1 MIINNIVLHNFG
13 VYAGRQSVELTPPSA
28 NKPVVLFGGLNGG
41 GKTTFLDAIQLCLF
55 GPFAK
60 CSNRGTLGYEE
71 YLNRCINKNALEPEA
86 AIELSFSH
94 RQDGEENHYTLHRS
108 WKKKGASTKENF
120 EVIKNG
126 KLDAALMENWNS
138 QVEDFIPLNI
148 SSLFLF
154 DGEKIESYANQESAS
169 TLVHTAIQNLLG
181 LDIVEQLQKDLSIF
195 ERKKQADVTDPE
207 TNKKI
212 EEEEGALKGLHERLI
227 CAKQECASLKTHKI
241 EPTKKKLAQ
250 IDKEFIKKGGHLYA
264 QKEAIEKEYKNAVER
279 LKEIQD
285 SMRLVAEGGLPLS
298 LTKNLLISIKKRDHS
313 EEESRISEELV
324 KAIEG
329 RDRDILKLLKKENVS
344 GKTLKGLEDFLD
356 SDHKKRKQ
364 KAQNPRIL
372 KFSNQARAKVHDL
385 LSSQFFADKESAQ
398 KILKTYSVAKSRAEK
413 LELEFLSIPTGEDIA
428 ALEEKR
434 TKLREEISRFEHQF
448 TAALQESDR
457 LTAEIE
463 KRKQSLLRTSEK
475 HAVHKMQANDI
486 TRFVSYSNKAKKT
499 LDIFKK
505 EVVKNHIKIIE
516 QLILESYQQLIRK
529 TSFITDLKINP
540 ETFDISLYAQNGETL
555 TAERLS
561 AGERQLLAI
570 AILWGLA
577 KASGR
582 PLPTAIDTPLGRL
595 DSAHRENI
603 VSRYFP
609 FASHQ
614 VLLFSTDQEIV
625 GGYLDSIKP
634 WVGRSYV
641 LEYETSKQATEIREG
656 YFAVSGG
663 RK

>member
-13 VYAGRQSVELTPPSA
+13 VYAGRQKVELTPPGSD
-28 NKPVVLFGGLNGG
+28 KPVILFGGLNGG

-60 CSNRGTLGYEE
+60 CSNRGTLSYEE
-71 YLNRCINKNALEPEA
+71 YLNRCINKNAPEPEA
-86 AIELSFSH
+86 AIELTFSH

-108 WKKKGASTKENF
+108 WKRKGSSTKETF
-120 EVIKNG
+120 EVVKNG
-126 KLDAALMENWNS
+126 KIDAALMENWNS

-169 TLVHTAIQNLLG
+169 ALVHTAIQNLLG
-181 LDIVEQLQKDLSIF
+181 LDIVEQLQKDLTIF
-195 ERKKQADVTDPE
+195 ERKKQSDVADPE
-207 TNKKI
+207 VNKKI
-212 EEEEGALKGLHERLI
+212 EEDEEALKALHERLI
-227 CAKQECASLKTHKI
+227 GIKQENASLKTHKI
-241 EPTKKKLAQ
+241 EPLKKKLAL

-264 QKEAIEKEYKNAVER
+264 QKETVEKEYKGAIEK
-279 LKEIQD
+279 LKEVQD
-285 SMRLVAEGGLPLS
+285 SMRLAAEGTLPLS
-298 LTKNLLISIKKRDHS
+298 LVKNLLTTMQRRDHD
-313 EEESRISEELV
+313 EEESRISEELLKTLEV
-324 KAIEG
+324 
-329 RDRDILKLLKKENVS
+329 RDRDIIKLLKKENLS
-344 GKTLKGLEDFLD
+344 GKSLKELESFLNN
-356 SDHKKRKQ
+356 DHKTRKL
-364 KAQNPRIL
+364 KAQKKRVL
-372 KFSNQARAKVHDL
+372 KFSNQARSKIHDL
-385 LSSQFFADKESAQ
+385 ISNQFSAEKENSQKLLNTYSSAQ
-398 KILKTYSVAKSRAEK
+398 NKVEK

-428 ALEEKR
+428 ALEDKR
-434 TKLREEISRFEHQF
+434 KNLREEISRSEQQLN
-448 TAALQESDR
+448 TSAQESER
-457 LTAEIE
+457 LTGEIE
-463 KRKQSLLRTSEK
+463 KRKQSLVRTSEQ
-475 HAVHKMQANDI
+475 HAAHKMAAHDT
-486 TRFVSYSNKAKKT
+486 TRFLSYSNKARKT
-499 LDIFKK
+499 LDVFKR
-505 EVVKNHIKIIE
+505 EVIKNHIKIIE

-529 TSFITDLKINP
+529 TSFITDLKIEP
-540 ETFDISLYAQNGETL
+540 ETFDISLYAQNGEIL

-577 KASGR
+577 RASGR

-595 DSAHRENI
+595 DSTHRENI

-641 LEYETSKQATEIREG
+641 LEYEASTQATEIREG
-656 YFAVSGG
+656 YFAAAGG
-663 RK
+663 KK